1 MNKGKLKY
9 YTSLLNVS
17 LAEREELKAKLQSTD
32 ITINL
37 LKEVLKD
44 YIDFNPSRKL
54 KRALKRAKEIWM
66 NNAEIRQLNDSW
78 VIIGKNGD
86 ILK

>member
-54 KRALKRAKEIWM
+54 KRALKRAKEI
-66 NNAEIRQLNDSW
+66 
-78 VIIGKNGD
+78 
-86 ILK
+86 